1 MIFIDT
7 PGMHIKSE
15 KTMNRILNKS
25 AQGII
30 EDSDIILF
38 VLQRLSLDQQ
48 DKLILEKLD
57 NINSKIIC
65 VINKVDQVE
74 DKTSYFLLSQD
85 YPKNIHLK
93 KFI

>member
-1 MIFIDT
+1 
-7 PGMHIKSE
+7 MHIKSE
-15 KTMNRILNKS
+15 KQPDRILNKS

-30 EDSDIILF
+30 MDSDIILF
-38 VLQRLSLDQQ
+38 VLQRLGLDQQ

-57 NINSKIIC
+57 NVNSKIIC

-74 DKTSYFLLSQD
+74 DKKQTTSFYLKIIK
-85 YPKNIHLK
+85 KNMHLK